1 MKFSLCTVH
10 YVLYN
15 MYCTLCIAIDVLYTM
30 YCTLCTVHYDMYTMY
45 CTSNTQWVSLVTFKS
60 DALWDSLANVCSNS
74 TICKFLFSFAWVSW
88 CKFSS
93 SLPNS
98 SNFSWCCLQSEEGR
112 KFPCW
117 YRKAEERV
125 VTNRN
130 HLELDISAEYFDL
143 YTTFTIV
150 Q

>member
-1 MKFSLCTVH
+1 MSLANKWMRKKTSFCN
-10 YVLYN
+10 LA
-15 MYCTLCIAIDVLYTM
+15 L
-30 YCTLCTVHYDMYTMY
+30 
-45 CTSNTQWVSLVTFKS
+45 SNTQWVSLVTFKS

-93 SLPNS
+93 SLANS

-125 VTNRN
+125 VTNKN
-130 HLELDISAEYFDL
+130 HLELNLSGEYFDL
-143 YTTFTIV
+143 LCCWHV
-150 Q
+150 QSCSVSKETSDVTVTRWMLWSNEV

>member
-1 MKFSLCTVH
+1 MILHECQKIGPAQNILEPVKGQGIC
-10 YVLYN
+10 
-15 MYCTLCIAIDVLYTM
+15 
-30 YCTLCTVHYDMYTMY
+30 
-45 CTSNTQWVSLVTFKS
+45 NTQWISLVTFKS

-93 SLPNS
+93 SLANS

-125 VTNRN
+125 VTNKN
-130 HLELDISAEYFDL
+130 HLELNLSGEYFDL
-143 YTTFTIV
+143 LSPVAISELLCLKNA
-150 Q
+150 